1 MSKTYIAKLE
11 KQLAEEKDARSRME
25 MEVEELKRMNAEI
38 SSKLGLSAGG
48 DWHKQHQQQQQNWK
62 LFNYY
67 IITYLSIP
75 QQMTQS
81 Q

>member
-48 DWHKQHQQQQQNWK
+48 D
-62 LFNYY
+62 
-67 IITYLSIP
+67 
-75 QQMTQS
+75 
-81 Q
+81 